1 MMVEFTRLGWPGRIG
16 ALAGVALVVA
26 ACQTTQVEQAKV
38 ESTPPNLSGEA
49 YALVWTDA
57 QEAMQDGDY
66 ETAFAAYQQILQSD
80 PDSFPA
86 RFGISEVHLASGNWK
101 AAMAMHRE
109 LTAPPEEYVA
119 RLAQGRGLAA
129 LLAGRIDRAKY
140 QLKSAVDMNPQLWR
154 AWNGL
159 GYVHDSKGEWDQAQE
174 SYDRAI
180 EIEPDVALVHNN
192 LGMSYLLRGSHQ
204 EAEEAFVKALTLD
217 PDLELAKVNLRLVL
231 AWQGKYAEA
240 LTGMPRRAVPEVL
253 NNVGYIAMLRGD
265 LVDAEGYLT
274 RAMEKSPSF
283 NEAAWENMRQLDELK
298 QRQM

>member
-1 MMVEFTRLGWPGRIG
+1 MMVEFSRLGWHGRIG
-16 ALAGVALVVA
+16 ALAGVALLVA

-38 ESTPPNLSGEA
+38 ESTPPKLSDEA
-49 YALVWTDA
+49 YALMSADA
-57 QEAMQDGDY
+57 EEAMQDGDY
-66 ETAFAAYQQILQSD
+66 ENAFTAYQQILRSE
-80 PDSFPA
+80 PDNFPA
-86 RFGISEVHLASGNWK
+86 RFGISEVHLATGNWQG
-101 AAMAMHRE
+101 AMAMHRE
-109 LTAPPEEYVA
+109 LAAPPDEYVA

-129 LLAGRIDRAKY
+129 LLAGKIDRARY
-140 QLKSAVDMNPQLWR
+140 QLEIAVDQDPQLWR

-159 GYVHDSKGEWDQAQE
+159 GYIHDSKGEWDQAQE

-192 LGMSYLLRGSHQ
+192 LGMSYLLRGSHY
-204 EAEEAFVKALTLD
+204 EAEGAFVKALTLD
-217 PDLELAKVNLRLVL
+217 PDLELARVNLRLVL

-240 LTGMPRRAVPEVL
+240 LTGMPRQAVPEVL

-283 NEAAWENMRQLDELK
+283 NEAAWENMRQLDQLK
-298 QRQM
+298 KRQM